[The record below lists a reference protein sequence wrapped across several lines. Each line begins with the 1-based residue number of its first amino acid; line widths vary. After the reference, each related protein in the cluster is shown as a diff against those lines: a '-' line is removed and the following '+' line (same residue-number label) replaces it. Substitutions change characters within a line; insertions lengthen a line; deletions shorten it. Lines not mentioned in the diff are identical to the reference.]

1 MLRWTASAALAA
13 LATFVPT
20 SLVPTSLV
28 HGSGRGPAPVTVAR
42 VEVPVPRWP
51 SPFEG
56 MLGISSGNIVVG
68 AQSASGCRVA
78 LVRPARLQLV
88 SERSAPC
95 EDPLVSGQRAVP
107 VESVEPAGSSV
118 GEVRIAVLDPETGS
132 FRLGPVVMRYGNISD
147 GRPEWT
153 YGAGDLWLYDV
164 GTGGGAVGPHL
175 PAEVPRISALTGA
188 VLGRASMPTLTRIIL
203 AADADGLWF
212 SPSLETGW
220 LPGHPP
226 DLLYFVPL
234 GGTHPVVVQAGPPTR
249 SGGTSIAYANWIVAA
264 GHRAWVDVEVGRR
277 AGSSVIETFPTP
289 ESAPRKVAEAPGSPR
304 PSSIGLGPADVP
316 PVLELPG
323 VGLVALVPGWLGTA
337 GAVGNGARSET
348 LVRLDPATG
357 ESTRIAS
364 FSTVPDGLVE
374 ADAVIGGALYVL
386 TAAGE
391 PAALTLYR
399 ISPSSAGSG

>member
-1 MLRWTASAALAA
+1 MLRRTAS
-13 LATFVPT
+13 
-20 SLVPTSLV
+20 
-28 HGSGRGPAPVTVAR
+28 G
-42 VEVPVPRWP
+42 E
-51 SPFEG
+51 
-56 MLGISSGNIVVG
+56 
-68 AQSASGCRVA
+68 
-78 LVRPARLQLV
+78 
-88 SERSAPC
+88 
-95 EDPLVSGQRAVP
+95 RAVP

-153 YGAGDLWLYDV
+153 YGADDLWLYDV

-175 PAEVPRISALTGA
+175 PAEVLRISASTGA

-249 SGGTSIAYANWIVAA
+249 SGGTSVAYANWIVAA
-264 GHRAWVDVEVGRR
+264 GRRAWVDVEVGRR
-277 AGSSVIETFPTP
+277 AGSSVIETLPTP
-289 ESAPRKVAEAPGSPR
+289 ESAPRKV
-304 PSSIGLGPADVP
+304 
-316 PVLELPG
+316 
-323 VGLVALVPGWLGTA
+323 T
-337 GAVGNGARSET
+337 ET

-364 FSTVPDGLVE
+364 FSTVPDGIVE